1 MTYQSLLQDAKSDA
15 VRACAI
21 AQAFGSPLGV
31 VTFVTIDCQGRQS
44 LSTIPVK
51 RYWRIQA
58 LIKKCESNA
67 SVLLSA
73 QSQHGRR
80 NENWI
85 GFKFPYGERL
95 RLEPIKPT
103 LIAKR
108 GELLF
113 AMWRFSSPPRCENH
127 LETITANLR
136 DCIGLADEH
145 PQIDLMPLPF
155 TVWRN
160 DKDQFE
166 NVELLD
172 VKSNLDWS
180 YDFKELDAKSR
191 NRPLPLILD
200 RERRAVK

>member
-1 MTYQSLLQDAKSDA
+1 MTHQSLLQHAKSDA

-21 AQAFGSPLGV
+21 AQAYGSASGTA
-31 VTFVTIDCQGRQS
+31 TFVTIDRQGRRN
-44 LSTIPVK
+44 LCTIPVA
-51 RYWRIQA
+51 RYWKIQT
-58 LIKKCESNA
+58 LINECESNA
-67 SVLLSA
+67 NVLLSA
-73 QSQHGRR
+73 HSQNGRR

-85 GFKFPYGERL
+85 GFKFPYGESL
-95 RLEPIKPT
+95 RLEPIRPT

-108 GELLF
+108 DELLF
-113 AMWRFSSPPRCENH
+113 AMWRFKSPPRCENH
-127 LETITANLR
+127 LEIVTANLR

-145 PQIDLMPLPF
+145 PQVDLMPLPF

-180 YDFKELDAKSR
+180 YDFKALDAKSR
-191 NRPLPLILD
+191 NRPLPLIFD
-200 RERRAVK
+200 RERRAAI